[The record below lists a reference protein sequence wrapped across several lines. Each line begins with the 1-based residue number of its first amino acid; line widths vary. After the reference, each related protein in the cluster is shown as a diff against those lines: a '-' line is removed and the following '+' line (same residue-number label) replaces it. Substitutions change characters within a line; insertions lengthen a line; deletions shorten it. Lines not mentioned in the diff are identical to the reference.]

1 MTEQHHIIALDWV
14 KGEIEET
21 LKQARQALESYVEN
35 SADPTRLRFCLAY
48 LHQVHGT
55 LQMVELYGAALLAE
69 EMEAVCLSLLN
80 GQVTRTDEAQEVLMR
95 AMLQVP
101 AYLDHIRSSRR
112 DLPMILMPLLND
124 LRSARNEPLLT
135 ESALFKPDLSAV
147 SRLDNSTLLTGSE
160 QKQILKRLRH
170 AYQMSLVELLH
181 QSPDSRHLKN
191 MQRVFDRLSALSEGS
206 SLKELW
212 DVVGALVEVLQ
223 VKGVDVG
230 STIKAL
236 LGQTDRQIKRFTEQG
251 GFVPPQ
257 DLLRNI
263 LYYIAKAEAG
273 SPRIDAVKTRF
284 KLGEALPADALID
297 EDRARLHGPDRD
309 AVRSVVDALC
319 EEISRVKDNL
329 DIFVRSV
336 DKNLTELDALSPTLK
351 QVADT
356 IGVLGLGQQRRIIL
370 EQIGAMED
378 MVSKGHIDDGR
389 LMDVAGSLLYVEA
402 SLHGLAHERSG
413 AISVLEDVLSLPNS
427 DLSEAQEA
435 VLRESRSALEQAKD
449 AVIGYISSQWNV
461 SYIEGLPE
469 IFNGV
474 RGGLEI
480 LSLHRPAGLL
490 GMLAHYVDERL
501 LRDAPRPDW
510 AEMDTLA
517 DAISGVEYYLEHLAH
532 GNGENA
538 GPLDMAERALARLHF
553 THFVESDEEV
563 PDQEGDA
570 TADTAND
577 MSVGDDLGENID
589 GHTLQPEGI
598 HDETQAEVEL
608 ADLSADSEVM
618 PGTQD
623 ADILAEAPLVPDD
636 IQNEA
641 ILEAVHV
648 QGDTSELQPWHATHD
663 ETQAEVELADLS
675 ADSEVMPGTQDADI
689 LAEAPLVPDDIQN
702 EAMTELQ
709 PRQATHDE
717 AQAEV
722 ELADLLA
729 DSEVMPGTQDA
740 DILAEAPLVPD
751 AIQNEAMPEA
761 VHVQGDTP
769 ELKHWQVAQDEHGT
783 DAGTDAEFSHN
794 IKEEANSWIDE
805 QNKATEL
812 DVAQEAESPTH
823 STATELSMP
832 LEPLETGDDQRS
844 KDAIPAPAALV
855 THGLISKPV
864 VPILHEMPEDDFNGD
879 DEIREIFVE
888 EAEEV
893 LDAIG
898 EYFPQWAAQ
907 FDDIESL
914 KEFRRGFHTLKGSG
928 RMVGAKVIG
937 ELAWS
942 VENMLNRVMDKSLQ
956 PHAAMVNLISEVVS
970 AIPGLVEDFKSK
982 QSPRQNTGPLMQAA
996 AALAR
1001 GEKITSLDIAVAAE
1015 PEEQDTADHLGS
1027 TDATV
1032 LVFDA
1037 LADSLSPVNMTQD
1050 DTSHFIVDDQN
1061 DEPGIESLKGELER
1075 EPDDS
1080 MQQTADEQIDDFALE
1095 PAASDLLSEAGNADH
1110 DVALGH
1116 EERALEQ
1123 QDTDELAAN
1132 AELEAELVAYGS
1144 EQGAGPMDPLLLE
1157 IFVAEAQA
1165 HLADLQDYLEG
1176 PVSHEDV
1183 TDALL
1188 RALHTLKGSAAMANV
1203 AAIAEI
1209 SAPLEA
1215 LFRNLRNNGRAVR
1228 VEHRALLL
1236 DSISLIE
1243 QGVKDLDQGEVPVNP
1258 DSMLLDRI
1266 HALIKDAM
1274 EVEEGDEDSVTAEE
1288 LEAGPVAT
1296 LLAASIDQV
1305 LDAPDD
1311 LLTWLKA
1318 EDLHPLY
1325 VEMSDQLGRMNEVA
1339 TRLGLG
1345 PMARLAQALALV
1357 YDRLNSDQL
1366 TMTGQLGQ
1374 QLLEGHDAIIN
1385 LLDALAANLELVYPE
1400 VLLAT
1405 LDDLGM
1411 VSASDDEGL
1420 LDLFLEE
1427 CDELLVAADALR
1439 PAIFEH
1445 NDHNAWI
1452 DLQRYIHT
1460 LRGSARLAGLV
1471 PLGDAAEALDQ
1482 VLEMFLAKRL
1492 ESTHQL
1498 ASLIDHALLQL
1509 MQMAKE
1515 LRVHGQCY
1523 PQPELIAHLRALTEV
1538 RPVMAK
1544 VDAISQRSKPE
1555 VAQPVYDS
1563 ELLDIFLEEADEILD
1578 ASSRDLHAWLQDP
1591 KNSVYVQQLQRGL
1604 HTLKGGARMAEIA
1617 EIGDLAHEMETLF
1630 ERMAGGQLEFREE
1643 LTDLLNQ
1650 CQYRLV
1656 DAVTALRAQKP
1667 CPDTRV
1673 LIEVIQRY
1681 LADPDHF
1688 EVLPQTVTLSP
1699 VPVSPVSGSEGLDP
1713 EVLGFFLEES
1723 EELSAGI
1730 ESCLTALLDAHDDMS
1745 AISLLLRHLHT
1756 LKGGARLAEL
1766 VDIGDFAHAWESELL
1781 AVQEGRVV
1789 NDDDFWMQQLE
1800 RQSTLQSMLAKFRQG
1815 GSSYQEN
1822 FSTPDTL
1829 LDSHAKSRLEIQAQ
1843 QQDPLT
1849 TGVDKDT
1856 AVSSPKPDL
1865 LIKPASLGQ
1874 VAPPPMRIHQLTDA
1888 QRAPQEMVR
1897 VPADLLEKLV
1907 NLAGETSIARGRV
1920 EQGVLGFQ
1928 QSVED
1933 MGSTVVRLAEQLRR
1947 MDIELESQIRARHSH
1962 ELDSKYED
1970 FDPLEMD
1977 QYSSLNQLS
1986 KALSE
1991 SASDLVDIKSTLI
2004 DKARDAET
2012 LLLQQS
2018 RINTELQE
2026 GLMRTRMVT
2035 FSRLVP
2041 RLRRIVRQTG
2051 QEVGKLVDL
2060 EVVNPEGEMDRTLM
2074 ERIVAPLEH
2083 MMRNAVD
2090 HGIES
2095 RDRRLAAEKPE
2106 EGKVTLVL
2114 SREGGEVVLKLSDD
2128 GAGIDIAAVR
2138 AKAHE
2143 RGLLADAEMSDN
2155 DVMQFIFHAGF
2166 STAQTVTQISGRGVG
2181 MDVVQSEIKQM
2192 GGTVEISSVPGRG
2205 TTFIVRLPFT
2215 VSVNRALMVRI
2226 GEDMYAVPLQQVEG
2240 IVRANPSELENYYA
2254 PGAPLFEYAGAS
2266 YQLHYLG
2273 EFVHGHRMPNLVS
2286 QVLPLPVLLVRGGDQ
2301 RRIAVQ
2307 VDALLGSREVVVK
2320 SVGAQL
2326 ASVAGI
2332 SGATILGDGSVVII
2346 LDLQALLR
2354 ASVLTLGISTRRAV
2368 PELAPAQIQPEGE
2381 VGSHHTQLVM
2391 VVDDSVTMRKVMS
2404 RLLERHGYEVVL
2416 AKDGLD
2422 AINRLEDV
2430 SPDIMLL
2437 DIEMPR
2443 MDGFEVASLVRHNA
2457 RLEKLPIIMITSRTG
2472 EKHRERAYSIGV
2484 DAYLGK
2490 PFAEQNLLDT
2500 VRELLEARAER

>member
-80 GQVTRTDEAQEVLMR
+80 GQVTRTEEAQEVLMR

-101 AYLDHIRSSRR
+101 AYLDHIRTSRR

-135 ESALFKPDLSAV
+135 ESALFKPDMSAV
-147 SRLDNSTLLTGSE
+147 SRVESSAQLTGTE
-160 QKQILKRLRH
+160 HRVLLKRLRH
-170 AYQMSLVELLH
+170 AFQLSLVDLLR
-181 QSPDSRHLKN
+181 QSPGVRHLEN
-191 MQRVFDRLSALSEGS
+191 MQRVFDRLSDLSEGS

-212 DVVGALVEVLQ
+212 DVVGAFVEVLQ
-223 VKGVDVG
+223 VKGVDIG
-230 STIKAL
+230 LTIKAL

-257 DLLRNI
+257 DLLKNL
-263 LYYIAKAEAG
+263 LYYVAKAESG
-273 SPRIDAVKTRF
+273 SSRVDAVKARF
-284 KLGEALPADALID
+284 KLGEALPADDLID
-297 EDRARLHGPDRD
+297 EDRARLHGPDRE

-319 EEISRVKDNL
+319 EELSRVKDNL
-329 DIFVRSV
+329 DIFVRSA

-378 MVSKGHIDDGR
+378 MVSNGHVDDGR

-413 AISVLEDVLSLPNS
+413 AISTLDDMISLPNS

-461 SYIEGLPE
+461 SYIEGLPD

-474 RGGLEI
+474 RGGLDI
-480 LSLHRPAGLL
+480 LGLHRPAGLL
-490 GMLAHYVDERL
+490 SMLAHYVQERL
-501 LRDAPRPDW
+501 LQDAPRPDW

-538 GPLDMAERALARLHF
+538 GPLDMAERALQRLHIAP
-553 THFVESDEEV
+553 TEEWVEEAKVLDQEAMPLPDLEVAATDVIDEAHE
-563 PDQEGDA
+563 PDQLQGDVPEQHHIVTTYVETPHDVVVVEDHSEDPELMQQVHEA
-570 TADTAND
+570 DIAETVEHVLTDEPDSPQSVEVAELSLDADTA
-577 MSVGDDLGENID
+577 SVTADQELLSP
-589 GHTLQPEGI
+589 TY
-598 HDETQAEVEL
+598 ET
-608 ADLSADSEVM
+608 
-618 PGTQD
+618 P
-623 ADILAEAPLVPDD
+623 AEA
-636 IQNEA
+636 E
-641 ILEAVHV
+641 E
-648 QGDTSELQPWHATHD
+648 
-663 ETQAEVELADLS
+663 
-675 ADSEVMPGTQDADI
+675 
-689 LAEAPLVPDDIQN
+689 
-702 EAMTELQ
+702 
-709 PRQATHDE
+709 
-717 AQAEV
+717 
-722 ELADLLA
+722 
-729 DSEVMPGTQDA
+729 
-740 DILAEAPLVPD
+740 
-751 AIQNEAMPEA
+751 
-761 VHVQGDTP
+761 
-769 ELKHWQVAQDEHGT
+769 
-783 DAGTDAEFSHN
+783 DAE
-794 IKEEANSWIDE
+794 SWLDS
-805 QNKATEL
+805 QLKAAEL
-812 DVAQEAESPTH
+812 DVAQEL
-823 STATELSMP
+823 ELQLTQDVYDEL
-832 LEPLETGDDQRS
+832 LEPAPLQKEAEGTESSEPIPHEDMLVADTM
-844 KDAIPAPAALV
+844 PAPASLV
-855 THGLISKPV
+855 SHIVTTKPV
-864 VPILHEMPEDDFNGD
+864 VPVLHEMPVDDFNGD

-893 LDAIG
+893 LEAIG
-898 EYFPQWAAQ
+898 EFFPQWAAQ

-982 QSPRQNTGPLMQAA
+982 QAPRLNTGPLMQAA
-996 AALAR
+996 AALTR
-1001 GEKITSLDIAVAAE
+1001 GEKLSSLDIAVAAE
-1015 PEEQDTADHLGS
+1015 PVEQAAVDSMSSAEDAELAFDVLAASLTPLDIKDEEPIAGIAGDQSAMLGEDLASDSGSQPEHSADSWALGQADHG
-1027 TDATV
+1027 DA
-1032 LVFDA
+1032 A
-1037 LADSLSPVNMTQD
+1037 ESLSLE
-1050 DTSHFIVDDQN
+1050 
-1061 DEPGIESLKGELER
+1061 EPLE
-1075 EPDDS
+1075 DHL
-1080 MQQTADEQIDDFALE
+1080 QQTE
-1095 PAASDLLSEAGNADH
+1095 SEISSTATEDQGLH
-1110 DVALGH
+1110 H
-1116 EERALEQ
+1116 EEPLEHVQ
-1123 QDTDELAAN
+1123 EDEVADAA
-1132 AELEAELVAYGS
+1132 LEAELAAFGT
-1144 EQGAGPMDPLLLE
+1144 EQGASTMDPLLLE

-1165 HLADLQDYLEG
+1165 HLADLKEYLEG
-1176 PVSHEDV
+1176 PESHEDV

-1203 AAIAEI
+1203 AAIAEV

-1215 LFRNLRNNGRAVR
+1215 LFRNLRNNGRHVR

-1236 DSISLIE
+1236 DSIALIE
-1243 QGVKDLDQGEVPVNP
+1243 QGVQDLEGGQVPISS
-1258 DSMLLDRI
+1258 D
-1266 HALIKDAM
+1266 HALIERIQAFIKDAM
-1274 EVEEGDEDSVTAEE
+1274 EVEEGNEEGATAEE

-1296 LLAASIDQV
+1296 LLAASIDRV

-1325 VEMSDQLGRMNEVA
+1325 SEMVEQLGRMHEVA

-1345 PMARLAQALALV
+1345 PMGRLAQALALI
-1357 YDRLNSDQL
+1357 YERLNSSQL
-1366 TMTGQLGQ
+1366 MMTGQLGQ

-1385 LLDALAANLELVYPE
+1385 LLDALAANLELIYPE

-1411 VSASDDEGL
+1411 ATASDDEGL

-1427 CDELLVAADALR
+1427 CDELLAAADLLR
-1439 PAIFEH
+1439 PEVFEK
-1445 NDHNAWI
+1445 NDHTAWV
-1452 DLQRYIHT
+1452 DLQRHIHT

-1471 PLGDAAEALDQ
+1471 PLGDVAEALDQ
-1482 VLEMFLAKRL
+1482 VLEMHLAQRL
-1492 ESTHQL
+1492 ELTPQRT
-1498 ASLIDHALLQL
+1498 SLIDHALLQL

-1523 PQPELIAHLRALTEV
+1523 SQPELIAHLRALTEV

-1544 VDAISQRSKPE
+1544 AEANLQRPQTE
-1555 VAQPVYDS
+1555 VPQPVYDS

-1578 ASSRDLHAWLQDP
+1578 ASSRDLHAWLQDRP
-1591 KNSVYVQQLQRGL
+1591 NSVYVQQLQRGL
-1604 HTLKGGARMAEIA
+1604 HTLKGGARMAEIS

-1630 ERMAGGQLEFREE
+1630 ERMADGRLEFREE

-1650 CQYRLV
+1650 CQDRLV
-1656 DAVTALRAQKP
+1656 DAVAALRAQKP
-1667 CPDTRV
+1667 CPDTRE
-1673 LIEVIQRY
+1673 LMQSIQRY
-1681 LADPDHF
+1681 LADPENF
-1688 EVLPQTVTLSP
+1688 EALPQTVTLKP
-1699 VPVSPVSGSEGLDP
+1699 VPVSSVTGVEGIDP

-1730 ESCLTALLDAHDDMS
+1730 ESCLTALLDHHDDMS
-1745 AISLLLRHLHT
+1745 AMSLLLRHLHT

-1781 AVQEGRVV
+1781 AVQEGRVD
-1789 NDDDFWMQQLE
+1789 NDDDFWMLQLN
-1800 RQSTLQSMLAKFRQG
+1800 RQSSLQAMLAKFQQG
-1815 GSSYQEN
+1815 GNVEQRVAFPPERASQ
-1822 FSTPDTL
+1822 PDL
-1829 LDSHAKSRLEIQAQ
+1829 LKPEADAWSDQTAQ
-1843 QQDPLT
+1843 L
-1849 TGVDKDT
+1849 DKVESEP
-1856 AVSSPKPDL
+1856 VSSPTYL
-1865 LIKPASLGQ
+1865 VKPASLGQ
-1874 VAPPPMRIHQLTDA
+1874 VAPPPMRIHQLGDA

-1920 EQGVLGFQ
+1920 EQGVLSFQ

-2060 EVVNPEGEMDRTLM
+2060 EVINPEGEMDRTLM

-2095 RDRRLAAEKPE
+2095 RERRLAAEKPE

-2128 GAGIDIAAVR
+2128 GAGIDISAVR
-2138 AKAHE
+2138 AKARE
-2143 RGLLADAEMSDN
+2143 RGLMLADAEMSDN

-2226 GEDMYAVPLQQVEG
+2226 GEDIYAVPLQQVEG
-2240 IVRANPSELENYYA
+2240 IVRANPSELEHYYA

-2354 ASVLTLGISTRRAV
+2354 ASVLTLGLGPRQSIAEKAPVKGQLDSEVST
-2368 PELAPAQIQPEGE
+2368 
-2381 VGSHHTQLVM
+2381 HHTQLVM

-2484 DAYLGK
+2484 DAYIGK

-2500 VRELLEARAER
+2500 VRELLEARATR